1 MRRSLLHLAMAS
13 SVGIALVAPAEAREC
28 QKRALDALHAS
39 APDGAS
45 VFKRVTDKKF
55 FLQWLDCDDPQYEL
69 STAVHESVHNITA
82 ETDAFPLV
90 GGGQVERPHEVSNF
104 FPPSRI
110 AGQFAKSDYVDT
122 YLKPGRATSSSDFL
136 YLLDELNAYTHDL
149 NAAVDLKDMRSASR
163 SSDHRDGLAALMAF
177 LAVYVERAKASEPE
191 TWEGLK
197 RPAVAETVE
206 KIWSGAEKVMAS
218 SCGIPDFGT
227 QYVGFLQKV
236 CRPSAQ
242 SALASVLGRAPVCP
256 TDCLKPLDDQAEALA
271 PADEETPDD
280 APVVEKR
287 TLWKHRNHPRVEA
300 TAEDAA
306 EAEATSAPSLFR
318 RR

>member
-1 MRRSLLHLAMAS
+1 MRHFLLRLGLAS
-13 SVGIALVAPAEAREC
+13 SVGLALAFPAPAREC

-39 APDGAS
+39 AADGSA

-69 STAVHESVHNITA
+69 STAVHESVHNITS

-90 GGGQVERPHEVSNF
+90 GGGEAERPHEVSSF

-110 AGQFAKSDYVDT
+110 VGKFAKSDYVDT

-149 NAAVDLKDMRSASR
+149 NAAVDLKDMRSATR

-177 LAVYVERAKASEPE
+177 LVVYVEQAKATDPE
-191 TWEGLK
+191 TWEGLQK
-197 RPAVAETVE
+197 PHVASAVE
-206 KIWSGAEKVMAS
+206 KIWGRAEKVMAS
-218 SCGIPDFGT
+218 SCGIPEFGT
-227 QYVGFLQKV
+227 QFVGFLQKV
-236 CRPSAQ
+236 CRPEAEA
-242 SALASVLGRAPVCP
+242 ALESVIGRAPVCP
-256 TDCLKPLDDQAEALA
+256 TDCLKPLDDQAEALS
-271 PADEETPDD
+271 PNDEDTPEE

-287 TLWKHRNHPRVEA
+287 TLWKHRNHPRTAA
-300 TAEDAA
+300 TAEASA
-306 EAEATSAPSLFR
+306 EIEAPVPFPHAR
-318 RR
+318 R